1 MGCLFIDNYTIMFY
15 LNCMIKET
23 QNGILATIKISP
35 NAKKNEIIKTDNEV
49 KIKITAQP
57 IDGKANKCLIE
68 YLSKTFKIP
77 KTSIQIVKGETS
89 KEKTI
94 LFVTSDENKIDLLKK
109 TL

>member
-1 MGCLFIDNYTIMFY
+1 
-15 LNCMIKET
+15 MIKDT
-23 QNGILATIKISP
+23 KNGLLATIKISP
-35 NAKKNEIIKTDNEV
+35 NSKTNEIIKTETET

-57 IDGKANKCLIE
+57 IDGKANKGLIE
-68 YLSKTFKIP
+68 FLSKKFKIP

-94 LFVTSDENKIDLLKK
+94 LFVTSDEEKIDSLKK